1 LRLERLCASVD
12 WIRSARSKS
21 ESMRVVEKLGAGSGA
36 ERLKAFAER
45 GLHLVEFHI
54 ANRRL
59 PG

>member
-1 LRLERLCASVD
+1 
-12 WIRSARSKS
+12 
-21 ESMRVVEKLGAGSGA
+21 MRDVEKLGAGSGA

-59 PG
+59 PA